1 MSLDLDISVDQ
12 EFLNPKKMDINL
24 DYQHTQT
31 QIQMEEK
38 MEDLFNNLKEYSEY
52 HILDIFET
60 LSVEKLINLFY
71 PDIHRIY

>member
-12 EFLNPKKMDINL
+12 EFLNP
-24 DYQHTQT
+24 TQT